1 MEAIASVEPASGRT
15 IQAAGRE
22 IFVTELGEGPPLL
35 MLHGGGPGANGI
47 SNFSR
52 NIPALADRFRVIAPD
67 MPGYGRS
74 SKGLDRKD
82 PFGELARAM
91 LGLLDALGVE
101 KAHVLGNSLGGS
113 CALRLALEA
122 PERADRLVL
131 LGPGG
136 IDTSRRPPTEGLL
149 HLLDYYSGEGPTREK
164 FEQFLRKDLVFDGA
178 ALPDALIATRYAA
191 SIDPEVVANPPLVR
205 PKDLANAR
213 ALDLTLDPRWAAWRP
228 RRLSCGASR
237 IGSIRQAAAARCR
250 SGCRTATSIS
260 SAVPVTG
267 CSGSA
272 RPSSTRR
279 RSPFSRSEIGGA
291 ACRQTQRSLHE
302 HHDKSNSAAVRL
314 RRRSTRLRPRRFTSA
329 RRLETVRRRG
339 DRDGHR

>member
-1 MEAIASVEPASGRT
+1 
-15 IQAAGRE
+15 
-22 IFVTELGEGPPLL
+22 
-35 MLHGGGPGANGI
+35 MLHGGGPGATGM

-52 NIPALADRFRVIAPD
+52 NIPTLADRFRVIAPD

-213 ALDLTLDPRWAAWRP
+213 ALDLTLDPRLGGLETPTLVLW
-228 RRLSCGASR
+228 GAEDRVNPAS
-237 IGSIRQAAAARCR
+237 GGR
-250 SGCRTATSIS
+250 SLQERMPNCDLYL
-260 SAVPVTG
+260 
-267 CSGSA
+267 
-272 RPSSTRR
+272 
-279 RSPFSRSEIGGA
+279 FSRTGHWVQWERA
-291 ACRQTQRSLHE
+291 AQF
-302 HHDKSNSAAVRL
+302 NAATIAFL
-314 RRRSTRLRPRRFTSA
+314 SQ
-329 RRLETVRRRG
+329 
-339 DRDGHR
+339 

>member
-1 MEAIASVEPASGRT
+1 MEAIASVEPASGR
-15 IQAAGRE
+15 IIRAAGRD
-22 IFVTELGEGPPLL
+22 IFVVEVGEGRPLL
-35 MLHGGGPGANGI
+35 MLHGGGPGATGM
-47 SNFSR
+47 SNFPR
-52 NIPALADRFRVIAPD
+52 NIPTLADRFRVIAPD

-82 PFGELARAM
+82 PFGDLARAM

-101 KAHVLGNSLGGS
+101 KAHLLGNSLGGS

-178 ALPDALIATRYAA
+178 ALPDALIATRYTA

-205 PKDLANAR
+205 SKDLSDAR
-213 ALDLTLDPRWAAWRP
+213 ALDLTLDPR
-228 RRLSCGASR
+228 LSGLQTPTLVLWGVEDRVNPAS
-237 IGSIRQAAAARCR
+237 GGR
-250 SGCRTATSIS
+250 SLQERMPNCDLYL
-260 SAVPVTG
+260 
-267 CSGSA
+267 
-272 RPSSTRR
+272 
-279 RSPFSRSEIGGA
+279 FSRTGHWVQWERA
-291 ACRQTQRSLHE
+291 AQF
-302 HHDKSNSAAVRL
+302 NAATIAFL
-314 RRRSTRLRPRRFTSA
+314 SQ
-329 RRLETVRRRG
+329 
-339 DRDGHR
+339 

>member
-1 MEAIASVEPASGRT
+1 MEATVSAEAASSRT

-52 NIPALADRFRVIAPD
+52 NVPALAQRFRVILPD
-67 MPGYGRS
+67 MPGFGRS

-91 LGLLDALGVE
+91 LGLLDALVVE
-101 KAHVLGNSLGGS
+101 KAHLLGNSLGGS

-213 ALDLTLDPRWAAWRP
+213 ALDLTLDPR
-228 RRLSCGASR
+228 L
-237 IGSIRQAAAARCR
+237 GSLETPTLVLWGTEDRVNPAGGGR
-250 SGCRTATSIS
+250 SLQERMPNCDLYL
-260 SAVPVTG
+260 
-267 CSGSA
+267 
-272 RPSSTRR
+272 
-279 RSPFSRSEIGGA
+279 FSRTGHWVQWERA
-291 ACRQTQRSLHE
+291 AE
-302 HHDKSNSAAVRL
+302 FNAATIAFL
-314 RRRSTRLRPRRFTSA
+314 SQ
-329 RRLETVRRRG
+329 
-339 DRDGHR
+339 

>member
-15 IQAAGRE
+15 IQAGGGE

-35 MLHGGGPGANGI
+35 MLHGGGPGATGM

-52 NIPALADRFRVIAPD
+52 NIPTLADRFRVIAPD

-178 ALPDALIATRYAA
+178 ALPDALIAARYAA

-205 PKDLANAR
+205 PNDLSNAR
-213 ALDLTLDPRWAAWRP
+213 ALDLTLDL
-228 RRLSCGASR
+228 RLSGLQTPTLVLWGVEDRVNPA
-237 IGSIRQAAAARCR
+237 GGGR
-250 SGCRTATSIS
+250 SLQERMPNCDLYL
-260 SAVPVTG
+260 
-267 CSGSA
+267 
-272 RPSSTRR
+272 
-279 RSPFSRSEIGGA
+279 FSRTGHWVQWERA
-291 ACRQTQRSLHE
+291 AQF
-302 HHDKSNSAAVRL
+302 NAATIAFL
-314 RRRSTRLRPRRFTSA
+314 SQ
-329 RRLETVRRRG
+329 
-339 DRDGHR
+339 

>member
-1 MEAIASVEPASGRT
+1 MEATVSAEAASGRT

-22 IFVTELGEGPPLL
+22 IFVTEFGEAPPLL

-52 NIPALADRFRVIAPD
+52 NVPALAQRFRIILPD

-101 KAHVLGNSLGGS
+101 KAHLLGNSLGGS

-205 PKDLANAR
+205 PKDLPNAR
-213 ALDLTLDPRWAAWRP
+213 ALDLTLDPRLGSLETPTLVLWGTEDRVNP
-228 RRLSCGASR
+228 AS
-237 IGSIRQAAAARCR
+237 GGR
-250 SGCRTATSIS
+250 SLQERMPNCDLYL
-260 SAVPVTG
+260 
-267 CSGSA
+267 
-272 RPSSTRR
+272 
-279 RSPFSRSEIGGA
+279 FSRTGHWVQWERA
-291 ACRQTQRSLHE
+291 AQF
-302 HHDKSNSAAVRL
+302 NAATIAFL
-314 RRRSTRLRPRRFTSA
+314 SQ
-329 RRLETVRRRG
+329 
-339 DRDGHR
+339 

>member
-1 MEAIASVEPASGRT
+1 MTNMSYQLPSDAIASLSREKENMGAIGSVEPASGR
-15 IQAAGRE
+15 IVRAAGRD
-22 IFVTELGEGPPLL
+22 IFVVEAGEGPPLL
-35 MLHGGGPGANGI
+35 MLHGGGPGATGM

-52 NIPALADRFRVIAPD
+52 NIPTLADRFHVIAPD

-74 SKGLDRKD
+74 SKGLDRTD

-91 LGLLDALGVE
+91 LGLLDSLGVE
-101 KAHVLGNSLGGS
+101 KAHILGNSLGGS

-122 PERADRLVL
+122 PDRADRLVL

-149 HLLDYYSGEGPTREK
+149 HLLDYYSGEGPSREK

-213 ALDLTLDPRWAAWRP
+213 ALDLTLDPRLGSLETPTLVLWGTEDCVNP
-228 RRLSCGASR
+228 AS
-237 IGSIRQAAAARCR
+237 GGR
-250 SGCRTATSIS
+250 SLQEKMPNCDLYL
-260 SAVPVTG
+260 
-267 CSGSA
+267 
-272 RPSSTRR
+272 
-279 RSPFSRSEIGGA
+279 FSRTGHWVQWERA
-291 ACRQTQRSLHE
+291 AQF
-302 HHDKSNSAAVRL
+302 NAATIAFL
-314 RRRSTRLRPRRFTSA
+314 SQ
-329 RRLETVRRRG
+329 
-339 DRDGHR
+339 